1 MKGVRKFGGKAGSF
15 KKKGQSAHSG
25 KKFMRKRPVRRGQL
39 ISPFGVGSIMDFRND
54 EALMCAG
61 LDAWFMAAP
70 PQEWVMNE
78 ERLQR
83 KLGCSHFIR
92 PPEYSDDENGS
103 HQKVP
108 YVRFPLWHYC
118 PRCFRMKKAVLFGP
132 QPLCDHCKAGSYQRR
147 MIPSRIVAVCEL
159 GAHRGLPL
167 QNLGR
172 LQVRGRPDGQAL
184 FQGRTE
190 FGKPR
195 WHVKSLPSATPF
207 RGQYRPPRG
216 VKNLGAWRS
225 TNRMRMRRCCRAGGR
240 A

>member
-147 MIPSRIVAVCEL
+147 MIPSRIVAVCDSGHIEDFPYRTWAGCKCADDQTAKLYFKAGRSSASLAGMSNRFQARPLFAANTDPL
-159 GAHRGLPL
+159 GA
-167 QNLGR
+167 
-172 LQVRGRPDGQAL
+172 
-184 FQGRTE
+184 
-190 FGKPR
+190 
-195 WHVKSLPSATPF
+195 
-207 RGQYRPPRG
+207 
-216 VKNLGAWRS
+216 
-225 TNRMRMRRCCRAGGR
+225 
-240 A
+240 